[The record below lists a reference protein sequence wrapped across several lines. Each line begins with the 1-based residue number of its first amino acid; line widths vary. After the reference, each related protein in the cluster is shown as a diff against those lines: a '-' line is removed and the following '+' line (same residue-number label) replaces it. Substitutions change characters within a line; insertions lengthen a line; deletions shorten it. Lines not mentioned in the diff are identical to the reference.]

1 MAFYDEHNKE
11 RIIQEF
17 VPGKQITLA
26 HIIPNP
32 VPDLYAKMGLL
43 NGKGAIGIFTIT
55 PSEGAIIAADVA
67 SKAGGVQIGFVDRF
81 NGSLVITGQVGE
93 VEAAMKGVIEVLCD
107 RMAFAKPIVTRS

>member
-1 MAFYDEHNKE
+1 MIEKFDSSKE

-32 VPDLYAKMGLL
+32 VSDLYSKMGMID
-43 NGKGAIGIFTIT
+43 GDGAIGIFTIT

-67 SKAGGVQIGFVDRF
+67 SK
-81 NGSLVITGQVGE
+81 TGEVAS
-93 VEAAMKGVIEVLCD
+93 VEAAMNGVIAKLCD
-107 RMAFAKPIVTRS
+107 YMGFAKPEITQS

>member
-1 MAFYDEHNKE
+1 MIEKFDSSKE

-32 VPDLYAKMGLL
+32 VSDLYSKMGMID
-43 NGKGAIGIFTIT
+43 GDGAIGIFTIT

-67 SKAGGVQIGFVDRF
+67 SKAGGIKIGF
-81 NGSLVITGQVGE
+81 NGTLIITGEVAS
-93 VEAAMKGVIEVLCD
+93 VEAAMNGVIAKLCD
-107 RMAFAKPIVTRS
+107 YMGFAKPEITQS

>member
-1 MAFYDEHNKE
+1 MIEKFDSSKE

-32 VPDLYAKMGLL
+32 
-43 NGKGAIGIFTIT
+43 

-67 SKAGGVQIGFVDRF
+67 SKAGGIKIGFVDRF
-81 NGSLVITGQVGE
+81 NGTLIITGEVAS
-93 VEAAMKGVIEVLCD
+93 VEAAMNGVIAKLCD
-107 RMAFAKPIVTRS
+107 YMGFAKPEITQS